1 MAVLDIN
8 DRILDINTEW
18 NGKSGAQ
25 VEDYIS
31 RNLVGGMSYNN
42 STLTIYGNETKAD
55 GSKNVL
61 ARTQVTVETPVYSQ
75 GILSLAVR
83 VNGISYTTGSVTMQ
97 YNSDARVELAVAT
110 YYISSTP
117 TAGDVDSTL
126 PVKIKVSY
134 GGKTKTTSVNPYSKS
149 LFTID
154 GDTPT
159 RININESD
167 YRWIDITDLFKN
179 SATSQIT
186 VSLVDYKKSHTLP
199 VTITNQVITLE
210 YVGNIVSNTAQFKI
224 NGGVAA
230 NYYLEGWN
238 NGSQFSTTSGVLT
251 KSDLVSGLNQL
262 AVRAVYK
269 SDKRIATD
277 YIYVDVINRDGLT
290 DTVVAINNT
299 STNVNNHDTVELYK
313 LTVYSPNKES
323 IKVDTYLDDTSSTP
337 TSLLDS
343 VYITSQDYDS
353 NNTYETQYSKYIEIN
368 RDNGEKY
375 LKVKYNG
382 DYTFYLA
389 NKDNI
394 YSDTYRNITVS
405 NVIADYL
412 YTQEITPS
420 INFDQISGRTTT
432 LFNDSPNYWKT
443 ESGRVV
449 YSVEALSNKVF
460 NGNGINLS
468 LANDFTLEFG
478 FKSYNI
484 SNEEGSESAV
494 ITFGNMQI
502 RPTMVC
508 WNTSAADTFNARFAQ
523 FNEEVDT
530 HIVITV
536 QSNYLINKSDTY
548 YPDYFVTADQQKKFD
563 NNIQPY
569 NLVRIYIN
577 GVIAREIKLTDSDVQ
592 GFKNAVLQIN
602 PKSSDIDLYLL
613 RVYNSTALDFDQVQ
627 RNYISFLPTR
637 QEKDTFYD
645 ANDIIGTNGAISFT
659 KALGKYNTLVYVF
672 PKGGVLPNRSWQN
685 QDNTPG
691 DQDRVA
697 KKLPCTLFLNYKD
710 QNINKEYGGRI
721 TNGLVKGQG
730 SSAMRYLIWNTTF
743 QLKKIKKDGS
753 TLASIFTPYLNLDQD
768 TNRFTTVRTKEL
780 KNAYHMPPYDGQQDS
795 TEKDLKVTKLV
806 GKVNFASSMQS
817 HKEGA
822 CKLYNDA
829 FKANHTLINGG
840 RKAVHEEAFLY
851 FYLITNLDTV
861 DQVELA
867 DLIDNDNVKFMG
879 FQTFG
884 SAKGDKA
891 TSGYDDDLT
900 PEYIILEGGENVD
913 PVVRFLRP
921 WMSLQRKT
929 VAGSS
934 VGLANFP
941 TITKAESIAD
951 SSKNLYILDES
962 ITYDGKNGAWDVDFG
977 LNDDANDFTDL
988 AKVSLEKFRAFYDF
1002 VYKYNYN
1009 LTISE
1014 GTTTDSWDS
1023 TKRYVL
1029 ESPIASLTGSRKGDI
1044 YRWDEYANNWVKA
1057 GLYYDST
1064 NGWEKLNIFDD
1075 FGNDTPSSGNIQMAI
1090 DALKSAFKEG
1100 IKQYV
1105 DIDDICF
1112 HQALIKLL
1120 SGTDNRAK
1128 NTYFQIVGAP
1138 YEEHTDES
1146 NNKTYVKKVLDK
1158 YDDYYLI
1165 RLLGDDLDTIIQT
1178 DNNGLQSKPYNLLE
1192 PSFDWDTRS
1201 QWGDSG
1207 MNAFFYM
1214 FDQQWETPTSDEPR
1228 SIKTELAKIINYCW
1242 TVGKNFDNFFFS
1254 IQRNKYPAIAYN
1266 HTAKIWY
1273 ENAQFLMDAT
1283 NRGADIISGYT
1294 NNGITPIEQSH
1305 GSSLE
1310 GEELF
1315 MKRRKDFLASY
1326 AQTGI
1331 DGDLY
1336 STASS
1341 AGGGGILQ
1349 ARVEFEPFQDFY
1361 PCYTYDKG
1369 VFRYVIQ
1376 NDRSNNFD
1384 ANKYL
1389 AKRGQTYTSLIKE
1402 TNSSINQGFVQVP
1415 LYKKFNVTGLN
1426 NDKLDAPFNRATSF
1440 TIDNKNLK
1448 TYKSFFG
1455 DNYEKFSL
1463 GSFSANFPV
1472 LEELTLNDMNT
1483 IETLDLSSCKKLTK
1497 LNLSKTTVK
1506 RVILPSKVKELV
1518 LPETLETFELYNPVE
1533 SITFEGLNNI
1543 QSVDLENVGN
1553 LNVNQFL
1560 IDITNS
1566 ANLKS
1571 ITLRDID
1578 IRVTE
1583 ETLNKL
1589 LVTNFKTTG
1598 SITVVDNSNQLA
1610 EISFNTKKQLVEIF
1624 GDIDSDDNKPKVS
1637 YKASSSVAT
1646 LVYEQEVQAF
1656 EVGTTYDLFNVN
1668 VTSNQ
1673 VAIVSDPTPRLS
1685 INYSMSSNY
1694 NRYIDLDTKTGKIT
1708 VRDNSYKS
1716 AIEITITV
1724 NLINGSPITKKS
1736 SLSLTWKAPEV
1747 GNFVYYDGSYT
1758 SSYNENKTLV
1768 GMIYAVTDATDEEQ
1782 GTAYVIG
1789 KEYFTNN
1796 ALYVGYDGSQASI
1809 NSEVSTLK
1817 DLGYIGKW
1825 LKTKDKVSSETQNTQ
1840 GDYHWVTTEQGN
1852 YTKEIND
1859 IGTSTYTISNNCFK
1873 NDYFS
1878 GKSDM
1883 QNYINA
1889 ANSILSHVVSQ
1900 AGSNSVVGRA
1910 ITNNGGSYSIS
1921 SLSNLETIINN
1932 FQIPNATQNTGIS
1945 SCVVFPYFY
1954 AAYLYQPVV
1963 KDNETLADSFKQG
1976 NWYIPSIDQLSRVI
1990 YYRGYSR
1997 NTNFANSDITA
2008 DIIVNIN
2015 SGSTVDKKAI
2025 FSDALKVM
2033 KAGLPEA
2040 WRNIADKQNLTSTVG
2055 DSTPNSFTYGQTNN
2069 TNVSSGVTP
2078 IYGWMLGSYTTDT
2091 WGNQKQTARAGWRLT
2106 KHKGVPFTEFK
2117 FSKQ

>member
-1 MAVLDIN
+1 MAVFKNLN
-8 DRILDINTEW
+8 DRIPDINTEW
-18 NGKSGAQ
+18 NGKSGEQ

-31 RNLVGGMSYNN
+31 RNLVGGMSYKN
-42 STLTIYGNETKAD
+42 STLTIYGNETTDD
-55 GSKNVL
+55 GSRNIL
-61 ARTQVTVETPVYSQ
+61 ASTQVTVETPVYSQ
-75 GILSLAVR
+75 GILALAVR
-83 VNGISYTTGSVTMQ
+83 VNGTSYTTGSVTMQ
-97 YNSDARVELAVAT
+97 YNSNAKVELAVAT

-126 PVKIKVSY
+126 PVKIKVNY
-134 GGKTKTTSVNPYSKS
+134 GGKTKTASVNPYKKS
-149 LFTID
+149 LFTVS

-159 RININESD
+159 KIDISESD
-167 YRWIDITDLFKN
+167 YRWIDITDLFKD
-179 SATSQIT
+179 SATSSIT
-186 VSLVDYKKSHTLP
+186 VSLVDYKKSSTLP

-210 YVGNIVSNTAQFKI
+210 YVGNIISDNAQFKI
-224 NGGVAA
+224 NGGVAS
-230 NYYLEGWN
+230 NYYLEGWD
-238 NGSQFSTTSGVLT
+238 NGGSLFTTASGVLT
-251 KSDLVSGLNQL
+251 KGDLVAGLNQL
-262 AVRAVYK
+262 AVRAVYNSNK
-269 SDKRIATD
+269 DIATD
-277 YIYVDVINRDGLT
+277 YIYVDVINPNNLT
-290 DTVVAINNT
+290 NTVVAINNT

-323 IKVDTYLDDTSSTP
+323 IKVDTYLDDTSSAP

-343 VYITSQDYDS
+343 IYITSQDYDS

-368 RDNGEKY
+368 KDNGEKY

-389 NKDNI
+389 NNGNI
-394 YSDTYRNITVS
+394 YSDTNRNITVS

-412 YTQEITPS
+412 YTQEIAPS

-443 ESGRVV
+443 ESGRIV

-460 NGNGINLS
+460 NGDGINLS

-530 HIVITV
+530 HVVITV
-536 QSNYLINKSDTY
+536 QSNYLINKSDAY
-548 YPDYFVTADQQKKFD
+548 YPDYFVTDAQQKAFD
-563 NNIQPY
+563 NNIQSY

-577 GVIAREIKLTDSDVQ
+577 GVIAREIKLIDSDVQ

-602 PKSSDIDLYLL
+602 PKSSDLDLYLL

-637 QEKDTFYD
+637 QEKDIFYD
-645 ANDIIGTNGAISFT
+645 ANDIIGTNGAISFA

-691 DQDRVA
+691 GQDGVA
-697 KKLPCTLFLNYKD
+697 KKLPCTLFINYKD

-780 KNAYHMPPYDGQQDS
+780 KNAYHMPPYEGQADN
-795 TEKDLKVTKLV
+795 TEKDLNLTKLV
-806 GKVNFASSMQS
+806 GKINFASSMQS

-829 FKANHTLINGG
+829 FKANYTLINGG

-851 FYLITNLDTV
+851 FYLITDLDTV

-891 TSGYDDDLT
+891 TSGYDDNLT
-900 PEYIILEGGENVD
+900 PEYILLEGGENAD

-929 VAGSS
+929 IAGSS
-934 VGLANFP
+934 VGLTNFP
-941 TITKAESIAD
+941 TVTKAESIAD

-962 ITYDGKNGAWDVDFG
+962 ITYNGKNGAWDVDFG
-977 LNDDANDFTDL
+977 LNDKADDFTDL

-1009 LTISE
+1009 LTISTD
-1014 GTTTDSWDS
+1014 TTTDSWDS

-1029 ESPIASLTGSRKGDI
+1029 ESQITSLTGSKKGDI
-1044 YRWDEYANNWVKA
+1044 YRWDEYANDWVKA
-1057 GLYYDST
+1057 GLYYDSS
-1064 NGWEKLNIFDD
+1064 NGWERLNIFDD
-1075 FGNDTPSSGNIQMAI
+1075 FKETPPSGNLQIAI
-1090 DALKSAFKEG
+1090 DNLKSAFKTN
-1100 IKQYV
+1100 IAKYV
-1105 DIDDICF
+1105 DVSDICF

-1138 YEEHTDES
+1138 YEEHVDES

-1192 PSFDWDTRS
+1192 PSFDWTTRN

-1207 MNAFFYM
+1207 INAFFYM
-1214 FDQQWETPTSDEPR
+1214 FDQQYEAPTAKEPR
-1228 SIKTELAKIINYCW
+1228 SIKSELAKIINYCW
-1242 TVGKNFDNFFFS
+1242 TAGKNFDNFFFS
-1254 IQRNKYPAIAYN
+1254 IQRSKYPAIAYN

-1294 NNGITPIEQSH
+1294 NNGIAPIEQSH

-1326 AQTGI
+1326 AQTSI

-1376 NDRSNNFD
+1376 NDGSNNFD

-1402 TNSSINQGFVQVP
+1402 TNTSINQGFVQVP

-1472 LEELTLNDMNT
+1472 LEELTLNDMTT

-1497 LNLSKTTVK
+1497 LNLSNTTVK
-1506 RVILPSKVKELV
+1506 RVILPSKVKELT

-1560 IDITNS
+1560 VDITSSGALNS
-1566 ANLKS
+1566 V
-1571 ITLRDID
+1571 TLRDID
-1578 IRVTE
+1578 ITVTE

-1589 LVTNFKTTG
+1589 VSANLKTTG
-1598 SITVVDNSNQLA
+1598 SITIVDNSNQLA
-1610 EISFNTKKQLVEIF
+1610 EISFNTKKQLVAAF
-1624 GDIDSDDNKPKVS
+1624 GDIDSDTNKPKIN
-1637 YKASSSVAT
+1637 YKASGVSPEISCETEVTAFDT
-1646 LVYEQEVQAF
+1646 STVYDV
-1656 EVGTTYDLFNVN
+1656 FNVQVN
-1668 VTSNQ
+1668 SNQIAITNDPNPRLWIDYTSNNNTN
-1673 VAIVSDPTPRLS
+1673 IK
-1685 INYSMSSNY
+1685 
-1694 NRYIDLDTKTGKIT
+1694 LDNKTGKFTINSITTNAIT
-1708 VRDNSYKS
+1708 V
-1716 AIEITITV
+1716 TITAH
-1724 NLINGSPITKKS
+1724 LINGSIKTATSK
-1736 SLSLTWKAPEV
+1736 LSLVWKAPKL
-1747 GNFVYYDGSYT
+1747 GNFVYCDGTYT
-1758 SSYNENKTLV
+1758 SSYNPNKTLAGLV
-1768 GMIYAVTDATDEEQ
+1768 YAISPDSSGES
-1782 GTAYVIG
+1782 GTAYIIG

-1796 ALYVGYDGSQASI
+1796 ALYLGYEGANNDQ
-1809 NSEVSTLK
+1809 NSADSDMLIDLYYIGTWLKSRGKVTDAKGNVTGDYQVIDTDKANYTLK
-1817 DLGYIGKW
+1817 IK
-1825 LKTKDKVSSETQNTQ
+1825 N
-1840 GDYHWVTTEQGN
+1840 
-1852 YTKEIND
+1852 
-1859 IGTSTYTISNNCFK
+1859 IGTTTYTQANNCFL
-1873 NDYFS
+1873 NDHFN
-1878 GKSDM
+1878 GKADM
-1883 QNYINA
+1883 AKYIEA
-1889 ANSILSHVVSQ
+1889 ANGILKDVY
-1900 AGSNSVVGRA
+1900 NSGNQQVKNA
-1910 ITNNGGSYSIS
+1910 ISTSDGYKIT
-1921 SLSNLETIINN
+1921 SLSNLNTIVNN
-1932 FQIPNATQNTGIS
+1932 FTISNANKETNS
-1945 SCVVFPYFY
+1945 ASCVIFPYFY
-1954 AAYLYQPVV
+1954 AVYLYQPTI
-1963 KDNETLADSFKQG
+1963 NSGETLINDFKQG
-1976 NWYIPSIDQLSRVI
+1976 NWYVPSIDQLSRVI
-1990 YYRGYSR
+1990 YYRGYSVS
-1997 NTNFANSDITA
+1997 TNFNNSDITGS
-2008 DIIVNIN
+2008 ISTNI
-2015 SGSTVDKKAI
+2015 SGTAVDKCPI
-2025 FSDALKVM
+2025 FSKAL
-2033 KAGLPEA
+2033 AAYNSSSATTSFPDA
-2040 WRNIADKQNLTSTVG
+2040 WRNIANDQNITSTT
-2055 DSTPNSFTYGQTNN
+2055 DSTANSYTYGKN
-2069 TNVSSGVTP
+2069 TNDNSSSN
-2078 IYGWMLGSYTTDT
+2078 YGWVPGSYTKNTYFDLWAT
-2091 WGNQKQTARAGWRLT
+2091 TKQAWRLT
-2106 KHKGVPFTEFK
+2106 PHIGVPFAEFK
-2117 FSKQ
+2117 YSKK

>member
-1 MAVLDIN
+1 MAVLKDIN
-8 DRILDINTEW
+8 ERIDSIGTPW
-18 NGKSGAQ
+18 NGKSGEQ
-25 VEDYIS
+25 VEDFIS

-42 STLTIYGNETKAD
+42 STLTIYGNETIDDD
-55 GSKNVL
+55 GNKNVL

-83 VNGISYTTGSVTMQ
+83 INGKNSYTTGSVTMQ

-149 LFTID
+149 LFTMD

-159 RININESD
+159 RVNINESD
-167 YRWIDITDLFKN
+167 YRWVDITDLFKD

-210 YVGNIVSNTAQFKI
+210 YVGNIVSHTAQFRI
-224 NGGVAA
+224 NGGVPD

-238 NGSQFSTTSGVLT
+238 NNGPKFTTASGVLT
-251 KSDLVSGLNQL
+251 KSDLVAGLNQL
-262 AVRAVYK
+262 AVRAVHK
-269 SDKRIATD
+269 SNLDIATD
-277 YIYVDVINRDGLT
+277 YIYVDVINPDGLT

-343 VYITSQDYDS
+343 VYITSQNYDS
-353 NNTYETQYSKYIEIN
+353 NKTYETQYSKYIEIN

-389 NKDNI
+389 NADNI
-394 YSDTYRNITVS
+394 YSASYRNITVS
-405 NVIADYL
+405 NVIAEYL

-460 NGNGINLS
+460 NGNGVNLS

-484 SNEEGSESAV
+484 SNEEGAESAV

-508 WNTSAADTFNARFAQ
+508 WNTSAIKDFNARFAQ

-536 QSNYLINKSDTY
+536 QSKYKINKSDIY
-548 YPDYFVTADQQKKFD
+548 YPDYFVTDDQQKAFD
-563 NNIQPY
+563 DNIQPY
-569 NLVRIYIN
+569 NLARIYVN
-577 GVIAREIKLTDSDVQ
+577 GVITREIKLIDSEVQ
-592 GFKNAVLQIN
+592 EFKNAVLQIN

-637 QEKDTFYD
+637 QEKDKFYD

-685 QDNTPG
+685 QNNTAG
-691 DQDRVA
+691 GQDKVA
-697 KKLPCTLFLNYKD
+697 KTLPCTLFINYKD
-710 QNINKEYGGRI
+710 ENINREYGGRI

-753 TLASIFTPYLNLDQD
+753 TLASVFTPYLNLDQD
-768 TNRFTTVRTKEL
+768 TNRFTTTRTKEL
-780 KNAYHMPPYDGQQDS
+780 KNAYHMPPYEGQQDS
-795 TEKDLKVTKLV
+795 TEKDLNVTKLV

-829 FKANHTLINGG
+829 FKAKHKLISGG

-851 FYLITNLDTV
+851 FYLITELPTV

-900 PEYIILEGGENVD
+900 PEYIILEGGENAD

-921 WMSLQRKT
+921 WMSLQRKN
-929 VAGSS
+929 VSGDS
-934 VGLANFP
+934 VGLSDFP
-941 TITKAESIAD
+941 TITKQESIAD
-951 SSKNLYILDES
+951 SSKNLYIMDES

-977 LNDDANDFTDL
+977 LNVSADDFTDS

-1009 LTISE
+1009 LTISQ
-1014 GTTTDSWDS
+1014 GTTTDDWDS

-1029 ESPIASLTGSRKGDI
+1029 ESTIDSLTGSKKGDI
-1044 YRWDEYANNWVKA
+1044 YRWDEYANDWVKA
-1057 GLYYDST
+1057 GLYYDPT

-1075 FGNDTPSSGNIQMAI
+1075 FNETRPSNNIQMAI
-1090 DALKSAFKEG
+1090 DELKSAFKEG
-1100 IKQYV
+1100 IKDYV

-1112 HQALIKLL
+1112 HQAVIKLL

-1128 NTYFQIVGAP
+1128 NTYFQIIGHIYENRGTEEAP
-1138 YEEHTDES
+1138 DYQLTEKGD
-1146 NNKTYVKKVLDK
+1146 YKVR
-1158 YDDYYLI
+1158 LI
-1165 RLLGDDLDTIIQT
+1165 GDDLDTIIQT

-1192 PSFDWDTRS
+1192 PSFDWTTRS

-1214 FDQQWETPTSDEPR
+1214 FDQQWETPTSTELS
-1228 SIKTELAKIINYCW
+1228 SIKTELANIIDFGW
-1242 TVGKNFDNFFFS
+1242 TSDHNFDKFFFS
-1254 IQRNKYPAIAYN
+1254 IQRDKYPAIAYN

-1273 ENAQFLMDAT
+1273 ETAQFILDAT
-1283 NRGADIISGYT
+1283 NRGADIIGGYT
-1294 NNGITPIEQSH
+1294 NNDIEPIEQSH

-1326 AQTGI
+1326 AQIGI
-1331 DGDLY
+1331 DGNTY
-1336 STASS
+1336 SSDSS
-1341 AGGGGILQ
+1341 GSGSKLQ
-1349 ARVEFEPFQDFY
+1349 VRLEFEPFQDFY
-1361 PCYTYDKG
+1361 PCYKWGEKVYKYVLQGTSNKKYDA
-1369 VFRYVIQ
+1369 V
-1376 NDRSNNFD
+1376 
-1384 ANKYL
+1384 KYL
-1389 AKRGQTYTSLIKE
+1389 AKKGQTYTSLIKE
-1402 TNSSINQGFVQVP
+1402 SGEQINYGFVQIP
-1415 LYKKFNVTGLN
+1415 LYKKFNITGLVF
-1426 NDKLDAPFNRATSF
+1426 DKIDAPFNRATSF
-1440 TIDNKNLK
+1440 TIDNKNLE

-1455 DNYEKFSL
+1455 ENPHRFSL

-1566 ANLKS
+1566 GALNS
-1571 ITLRDID
+1571 VTLRDID

-1589 LVTNFKTTG
+1589 VSANLKTTG
-1598 SITVVDNSNQLA
+1598 SITIVDSSNQLA
-1610 EISFNTKKQLVEIF
+1610 EISFNTKKQLVAAF
-1624 GDIDSDDNKPKVS
+1624 GNIDSNTNKPKIN
-1637 YKASSSVAT
+1637 YKASSVSPEISCETEVTAFDTNSV
-1646 LVYEQEVQAF
+1646 
-1656 EVGTTYDLFNVN
+1656 YDIFNVQVN
-1668 VTSNQ
+1668 SNQIAITSDPIPRLWIDYTSNNNTN
-1673 VAIVSDPTPRLS
+1673 IRLDS
-1685 INYSMSSNY
+1685 
-1694 NRYIDLDTKTGKIT
+1694 KTGKFTINSIT
-1708 VRDNSYKS
+1708 TN
-1716 AIEITITV
+1716 AITITV
-1724 NLINGSPITKKS
+1724 TVHLINEQPKTATSR
-1736 SLSLTWKAPEV
+1736 LSLVWKAPEL
-1747 GNFVYYDGSYT
+1747 GNFVYCDGTYT
-1758 SSYNENKTLV
+1758 SSYNPNKTLAGLV
-1768 GMIYAVTDATDEEQ
+1768 YAISPDDGGES
-1782 GTAYVIG
+1782 GTAYIIG

-1796 ALYVGYDGSQASI
+1796 ALY
-1809 NSEVSTLK
+1809 
-1817 DLGYIGKW
+1817 LGYEGSSNNQNSTTSDMLVDLYYIGTW
-1825 LKTKDKVSSETQNTQ
+1825 LKGKGKVSENIGNVN
-1840 GDYHWVTTEQGN
+1840 GDYHVINTDTTN
-1852 YTKEIND
+1852 YTLGIDN
-1859 IGTSTYTISNNCFK
+1859 IGTTTYTKAKNCFL
-1873 NDYFS
+1873 NDHFN
-1878 GKSDM
+1878 GKADM
-1883 QNYINA
+1883 IKYIEA
-1889 ANSILSHVVSQ
+1889 ANRVLRDVYDSGNQQVKNAINT
-1900 AGSNSVVGRA
+1900 SNGYK
-1910 ITNNGGSYSIS
+1910 IT
-1921 SLSNLETIINN
+1921 SLSNLNTIINN
-1932 FQIPNATQNTGIS
+1932 FTIPNVNRKTNSA
-1945 SCVVFPYFY
+1945 SCVIFPYFY
-1954 AAYLYQPVV
+1954 AAYLYQPTI
-1963 KDNETLADSFKQG
+1963 NSGETLINDFKQG
-1976 NWYIPSIDQLSRVI
+1976 NWYVPSIDQLSRVI
-1990 YYRGYSR
+1990 YYRGYSVS
-1997 NTNFANSDITA
+1997 TNFNNSDITGG
-2008 DIIVNIN
+2008 IKVNI
-2015 SGSTVDKKAI
+2015 SGTAVDKCPI
-2025 FSDALKVM
+2025 FSKAL
-2033 KAGLPEA
+2033 AAYNNSSATTSFPDA
-2040 WRNIADKQNLTSTVG
+2040 WRNIANNQNITSTTA
-2055 DSTPNSFTYGQTNN
+2055 SNANSYTYGKNTNN
-2069 TNVSSGVTP
+2069 SSSNN
-2078 IYGWMLGSYTTDT
+2078 YGWVYGSYSQNTFLDLGATT
-2091 WGNQKQTARAGWRLT
+2091 KQAWRLT
-2106 KHKGVPFTEFK
+2106 PHIGVPFAEFK
-2117 FSKQ
+2117 YSKK

>member
-1 MAVLDIN
+1 MAVLNLN
-8 DRILDINTEW
+8 DRIPDINTAW
-18 NGKSGAQ
+18 NGKSGEQ

-42 STLTIYGNETKAD
+42 STLTIYGNGTTND
-55 GSKNVL
+55 GSRTVL

-83 VNGISYTTGSVTMQ
+83 INGISYTTGSVTMQ

-167 YRWIDITDLFKN
+167 YRWIDITDLFKD

-210 YVGNIVSNTAQFKI
+210 YVGNIVSKNAQFKI
-224 NGGVAA
+224 NGGVAD

-238 NGSQFSTTSGVLT
+238 NGVSIQKLASGVLT
-251 KSDLVSGLNQL
+251 RNDLVAGLNQL

-269 SDKRIATD
+269 SDKDIATD
-277 YIYVDVINRDGLT
+277 YIYVDVINPDNLT

-353 NNTYETQYSKYIEIN
+353 NKTYETQYSKYIEIN

-484 SNEEGSESAV
+484 SNEEGPESAV

-508 WNTSAADTFNARFAQ
+508 WNTSAIKDFNARFAQ

-530 HIVITV
+530 HVVITV
-536 QSNYLINKSDTY
+536 KSNYLINKSDAY
-548 YPDYFVTADQQKKFD
+548 YPDYFVTDDQQKAFD
-563 NNIQPY
+563 DNIQSY
-569 NLVRIYIN
+569 NLVRIYVN
-577 GVIAREIKLTDSDVQ
+577 GVITREIKLRDTEVQ
-592 GFKNAVLQIN
+592 EFRNAVLQIN

-637 QEKDTFYD
+637 QEKDIFYD

-685 QDNTPG
+685 QNNTAG
-691 DQDRVA
+691 AQDKNA
-697 KKLPCTLFLNYKD
+697 KKLPCTLFINYKD

-780 KNAYHMPPYDGQQDS
+780 KNAYHMPPYDGQTDN
-795 TEKDLKVTKLV
+795 TEKDLNVTKLV

-829 FKANHTLINGG
+829 FKAKVRHSLISGG

-851 FYLITNLDTV
+851 FYLITDLNTV

-900 PEYIILEGGENVD
+900 PEYIILEGGENAD

-929 VAGSS
+929 VVEGS

-941 TITKAESIAD
+941 TITKQESIED
-951 SSKNLYILDES
+951 SSKNLYIMDES

-977 LNDDANDFTDL
+977 LNDSADDFTDL
-988 AKVSLEKFRAFYDF
+988 AKVSLKKFRAFYDF

-1009 LTISE
+1009 LTRSE
-1014 GTTTDSWDS
+1014 GTTTDDWDS

-1029 ESPIASLTGSRKGDI
+1029 ESQIASLTGSKKGDI

-1064 NGWEKLNIFDD
+1064 NGWERLNIFDD
-1075 FGNDTPSSGNIQMAI
+1075 FNETPSSGNIQMAI
-1090 DALKSAFKEG
+1090 DTLKSAFKNG
-1100 IKQYV
+1100 IEQYV
-1105 DIDDICF
+1105 DINDICF
-1112 HQALIKLL
+1112 HQAVIKLL

-1128 NTYFQIVGAP
+1128 NTYFQIVGKIYENRGTEEAP
-1138 YEEHTDES
+1138 DYQPTEKGD
-1146 NNKTYVKKVLDK
+1146 YKVR
-1158 YDDYYLI
+1158 LI
-1165 RLLGDDLDTIIQT
+1165 GDDLDTIIQT

-1192 PSFDWDTRS
+1192 PSFDWNTRN

-1214 FDQQWETPTSDEPR
+1214 FDQQWETPTATEPR
-1228 SIKTELAKIINYCW
+1228 SIKTELANIIDFGW
-1242 TVGKNFDNFFFS
+1242 TSGHNFDKFFFS
-1254 IQRNKYPAIAYN
+1254 IQKDKYPSIAYN

-1273 ENAQFLMDAT
+1273 ETAQFILDAT
-1283 NRGADIISGYT
+1283 KRGANIIGGYT
-1294 NNGITPIEQSH
+1294 NNDIEPIEQSH

-1326 AQTGI
+1326 AQIGI
-1331 DGDLY
+1331 DGNTY
-1336 STASS
+1336 SSDSS
-1341 AGGGGILQ
+1341 GSGSKLQ
-1349 ARVEFEPFQDFY
+1349 VRLEFEPFQDFY
-1361 PCYTYDKG
+1361 PCYKWGEKVYKYVLQDTPDKNYDA
-1369 VFRYVIQ
+1369 V
-1376 NDRSNNFD
+1376 
-1384 ANKYL
+1384 KYL
-1389 AKRGQTYTSLIKE
+1389 AKKGKTYVSLIQE
-1402 TNSSINQGFVQVP
+1402 SGEQINYGFVQIP
-1415 LYKKFNVTGLN
+1415 LYKKFNITGSVF
-1426 NDKLDAPFNRATSF
+1426 DKIDAPFNRATSF
-1440 TIDNKNLK
+1440 TIDNKNLE

-1455 DNYEKFSL
+1455 DNPHRFSL

-1598 SITVVDNSNQLA
+1598 SITVVDNSNQLS

-1624 GDIDSDDNKPKVS
+1624 GDIDSDNNKPKVS

-1685 INYSMSSNY
+1685 INYSMNSNY

-1708 VRDNSYKS
+1708 VKDNSYKS

-1758 SSYNENKTLV
+1758 SSYNKNKTLV
-1768 GMIYAVTDATDEEQ
+1768 GMIYAVTNATDEEQ

-1796 ALYVGYDGSQASI
+1796 ALYVGYDGSSADI
-1809 NSEVSTLK
+1809 NSEVFTLK
-1817 DLGYIGKW
+1817 DLGYIGQW
-1825 LKTKDKVSSETQNTQ
+1825 LKGKSKVSSATQNTQ

-1852 YTKEIND
+1852 YTKSIQD

-1889 ANSILSHVVSQ
+1889 ANSILSDVVSQ

-1932 FQIPNATQNTGIS
+1932 FQIPNAINNTGIS

-1990 YYRGYSR
+1990 YYRGYSVK
-1997 NTNFANSDITA
+1997 TNFANSDIKA
-2008 DIIVNIN
+2008 NINSNIN

-2025 FSDALKVM
+2025 FSDASKVM
-2033 KAGLPEA
+2033 GAGLPDA
-2040 WRNIADKQNLTSTVG
+2040 WRSIANNQNLTSTVG
-2055 DSTPNSFTYGQTNN
+2055 DSTPNSFTYGQINN
-2069 TNVSSGVTP
+2069 TSFGGTP
-2078 IYGWMLGSYTTDT
+2078 IYGWTLGGYTTST
-2091 WGNQKQTARAGWRLT
+2091 FNTYYQTIYAGWRLT

>member
-1 MAVLDIN
+1 MAVFKTLN
-8 DRILDINTEW
+8 DRIDNIETAW
-18 NGKSGAQ
+18 NGKSGEQ
-25 VEDYIS
+25 IEDFIS
-31 RNLVGGMSYNN
+31 KNLVGGMSYDN
-42 STLTIYGNETKAD
+42 STLTIYGNETNDD

-83 VNGISYTTGSVTMQ
+83 INGKNSYTTGSVTMQ

-149 LFTID
+149 LFTMD

-167 YRWIDITDLFKN
+167 YRWVDITDLFKN

-210 YVGNIVSNTAQFKI
+210 YVGNIVSNNAQFKI

-230 NYYLEGWN
+230 DYYLEGWN
-238 NGSQFSTTSGVLT
+238 NGSSNKFKTTSGVLT
-251 KSDLVSGLNQL
+251 KSDLVAGLNQL
-262 AVRAVYK
+262 AVRAVYNNNK
-269 SDKRIATD
+269 DIATD
-277 YIYVDVINRDGLT
+277 YIYVDVINSVGLT

-299 STNVNNHDTVELYK
+299 STKVNNHDTVELYK

-343 VYITSQDYDS
+343 VYVTSQDYDS
-353 NNTYETQYSKYIEIN
+353 NKTYETQYSKYIEIN

-389 NKDNI
+389 NGDNI

-412 YTQEITPS
+412 YTQEITPF

-460 NGNGINLS
+460 NGNGVNLS

-508 WNTSAADTFNARFAQ
+508 WNTSAIKDFNARFAQ

-536 QSNYLINKSDTY
+536 QSNYKINKSDIY
-548 YPDYFVTADQQKKFD
+548 YPDYFVTDKQQKAFD
-563 NNIQPY
+563 DNIQPY
-569 NLVRIYIN
+569 NLARIYVN
-577 GVIAREIKLTDSDVQ
+577 GVITREIKLRDSEVQ
-592 GFKNAVLQIN
+592 EFKNAVLQIN

-637 QEKDTFYD
+637 QEKDKFYD

-685 QDNTPG
+685 QNNTAG
-691 DQDRVA
+691 DQDKVA
-697 KKLPCTLFLNYKD
+697 KKLPCTLFINYKD
-710 QNINKEYGGRI
+710 QDINREYGGRI

-753 TLASIFTPYLNLDQD
+753 PLASVFTPYLNLDQD

-780 KNAYHMPPYDGQQDS
+780 KNAYHMPPYEGQRDS
-795 TEKDLKVTKLV
+795 TEKDLNVTKLV

-829 FKANHTLINGG
+829 FKAKHTLISGG
-840 RKAVHEEAFLY
+840 RKTVHEEAFLY
-851 FYLITNLDTV
+851 FYLITDLNTV

-891 TSGYDDDLT
+891 TSGYDDDKT
-900 PEYIILEGGENVD
+900 PEYIILEGGENAD

-929 VAGSS
+929 VTGDS
-934 VGLANFP
+934 VGLSDFP
-941 TITKAESIAD
+941 TITKQESIAD
-951 SSKNLYILDES
+951 SSKNLYIMDES

-977 LNDDANDFTDL
+977 LNDSADDFTDS

-1029 ESPIASLTGSRKGDI
+1029 EGQIDSLTGSKKGDI

-1064 NGWEKLNIFDD
+1064 NGWERLNIFDD
-1075 FGNDTPSSGNIQMAI
+1075 FNETLPGNNIQMAI
-1090 DALKSAFKEG
+1090 DALKVAFKEG

-1105 DIDDICF
+1105 DIEDICF
-1112 HQALIKLL
+1112 HQAVIKLL

-1128 NTYFQIVGAP
+1128 NTYFQIIGKIYENRGTEGAP
-1138 YEEHTDES
+1138 GYQPTEKGD
-1146 NNKTYVKKVLDK
+1146 YKVR
-1158 YDDYYLI
+1158 LI
-1165 RLLGDDLDTIIQT
+1165 GDDLDTIIQT

-1214 FDQQWETPTSDEPR
+1214 FDQQWETPTSTDLS
-1228 SIKTELAKIINYCW
+1228 SIKTELANIIDFGW
-1242 TVGKNFDNFFFS
+1242 TSGHNFDKFFFS
-1254 IQRNKYPAIAYN
+1254 IQRDKYPAIAYN

-1273 ENAQFLMDAT
+1273 ETAQFVLDAT
-1283 NRGADIISGYT
+1283 NRGADIIGGYT
-1294 NNGITPIEQSH
+1294 NNDIEPIEQSH

-1326 AQTGI
+1326 AQIGI
-1331 DGDLY
+1331 DGNTY
-1336 STASS
+1336 SSDSS
-1341 AGGGGILQ
+1341 GSGSKLQ
-1349 ARVEFEPFQDFY
+1349 VRLEFEPFQDFY
-1361 PCYTYDKG
+1361 PCYKWGEKVYKYVLQGTPDKKYDA
-1369 VFRYVIQ
+1369 V
-1376 NDRSNNFD
+1376 
-1384 ANKYL
+1384 KYL
-1389 AKRGQTYTSLIKE
+1389 AKKGQTYTSLIKE
-1402 TNSSINQGFVQVP
+1402 SGEQINYGFVQIP
-1415 LYKKFNVTGLN
+1415 LYKKFNITGLVF
-1426 NDKLDAPFNRATSF
+1426 DKIDAPFNRATSF
-1440 TIDNKNLK
+1440 TIDNKNLE

-1455 DNYEKFSL
+1455 DNPHRFSL

-1583 ETLNKL
+1583 ETLSKL

-1624 GDIDSDDNKPKVS
+1624 GDIDSVDNKPKVN

-1685 INYSMSSNY
+1685 INYSMDSNY

-1708 VRDNSYKS
+1708 VKDNSYKQ

-1796 ALYVGYDGSQASI
+1796 ALYVGYDGSSANI

-1825 LKTKDKVSSETQNTQ
+1825 LKTKGKVSSETQNAQ
-1840 GDYHWVTTEQGN
+1840 EDYHWVTTEQGN
-1852 YTKEIND
+1852 HTKNIND
-1859 IGTSTYTISNNCFK
+1859 IGTSTYTISKNCFK

-1883 QNYINA
+1883 QNYIDA
-1889 ANSILSHVVSQ
+1889 ANSILSDVVSQ
-1900 AGSNSVVGRA
+1900 AGSNSAVGRA
-1910 ITNNGGSYSIS
+1910 ITNNSGSYSIS

-1932 FQIPNATQNTGIS
+1932 FQIPNAAQNAGIS

-1990 YYRGYSR
+1990 YYRGYSA
-1997 NTNFANSDITA
+1997 NTNFANSEITST
-2008 DIIVNIN
+2008 IKININ
-2015 SGSTVDKKAI
+2015 SGNTVDKKAI

-2033 KAGLPEA
+2033 GAGLPEA
-2040 WRNIADKQNLTSTVG
+2040 WRNIANNQNLTSTEG

-2069 TNVSSGVTP
+2069 TNVSSGVAP

-2091 WGNQKQTARAGWRLT
+2091 WQTQKQTARAGWRLT